1 MSRRIVLN
9 REEMASRLMEGYHV
23 FGVLNQKR
31 FIIDEI
37 GWEQDKKEISEYYIC
52 DFCLKSTIDASYD
65 EIGYGFSHSKCIDEH
80 EKYITDKLG
89 PLAQQPYGVMDGVEV
104 KEEKE
109 LVIDDSAKKPMIE
122 RFKIE
127 NTEEIPNALTT
138 TGIRG
143 QMQAPPEGD
152 VCEYIYHS
160 NDDGKTIYRTK
171 YNPDGQK
178 GDEEY
183 ELVEDWQYELRY
195 VIGDRAAAIVD
206 TGWQPDLLREP
217 NQ

>member
-89 PLAQQPYGVMDGVEV
+89 PLAQQPYGVMDGIEV
-104 KEEKE
+104 KEE
-109 LVIDDSAKKPMIE
+109 
-122 RFKIE
+122 
-127 NTEEIPNALTT
+127 
-138 TGIRG
+138 
-143 QMQAPPEGD
+143 
-152 VCEYIYHS
+152 
-160 NDDGKTIYRTK
+160 
-171 YNPDGQK
+171 
-178 GDEEY
+178 
-183 ELVEDWQYELRY
+183 
-195 VIGDRAAAIVD
+195 
-206 TGWQPDLLREP
+206 
-217 NQ
+217 